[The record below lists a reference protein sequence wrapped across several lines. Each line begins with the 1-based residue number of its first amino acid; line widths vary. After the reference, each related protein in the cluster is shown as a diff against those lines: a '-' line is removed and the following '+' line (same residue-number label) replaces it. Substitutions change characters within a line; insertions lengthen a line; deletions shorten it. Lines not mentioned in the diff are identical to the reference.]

1 MTIIRQDE
9 HERSEEREMEKRQLA
24 NGFEAYYKELEL
36 HRPKAGSKRNGRRR
50 NPALPM
56 VAAFLAGAIV
66 IGGLAYSSDKQN
78 WFTGGAA
85 KGAAAGG
92 TTAAAGTSAGM
103 DAGVT
108 TASVKTDGDIASI
121 YEQASPA
128 VVKVETF
135 VETPQRGP
143 IAADPLWPLFG
154 GGGRGQGS
162 GGTGGGGTEGGGAA
176 AGGAEL
182 QLGGSGTG
190 FFFEGSGYILTN
202 AHVVESARE
211 VKVTVQGYDE
221 KLTAQVLG
229 ASSELDLAVLKVE
242 HPEGGEFPALKLGD
256 SDAVQV
262 GEWVFAIGNP
272 LGYDQTL
279 TVGVLSAKERPLTIE
294 DENGPHTFEHMLQT
308 DAPINPGNSGGPLL
322 NAQGQVIGINA
333 AVNAEA
339 QGIGFAIPTSVV
351 KEALN
356 ELKSNTL

>member
-1 MTIIRQDE
+1 MTNYE
-9 HERSEEREMEKRQLA
+9 HDERERTEECEMDKRRLA

-36 HRPKAGSKRNGRRR
+36 HRPKAGNKRIGRRR

-92 TTAAAGTSAGM
+92 TTAAAGTSPGM
-103 DAGVT
+103 DAGLT
-108 TASVKTDGDIASI
+108 TASVKTAGDIASI

-128 VVKVETF
+128 VVKIETY
-135 VETPQRGP
+135 VETPQRGSMM
-143 IAADPLWPLFG
+143 ADPRLWQYFG
-154 GGGRGQGS
+154 GGGQGRGS
-162 GGTGGGGTEGGGAA
+162 GGTEGGGDA

-182 QLGGSGTG
+182 QLSGSGTG

-202 AHVVESARE
+202 AHVVEDARE

-242 HPEGGEFPALKLGD
+242 HPEGGEFPALELGD